1 MKRNLKILF
10 ITALLFIAPL
20 FMFGQNPPLPGDDPV
35 DGQEVPSA
43 GAPVGN
49 GTFILITLAV
59 AYAVRK
65 VYEIRS
71 TSEAE

>member
-1 MKRNLKILF
+1 MKRIFKIVLISAFLF
-10 ITALLFIAPL
+10 SVPL
-20 FMFGQNPPLPGDDPV
+20 FPSAQNPPMPGDDPI
-35 DGQEVPSA
+35 DGQEVPSS

-65 VYEIRS
+65 VYEIH
-71 TSEAE
+71 TSPEEY